1 MRSRPI
7 DPAPS
12 GPFPQPGS
20 EPDTARVEVSAWL
33 VRDDERLQPSPA
45 TPAALRLGAEGLC
58 VSGSARTWYVPYTDL
73 ESHHSGTD
81 HVLLRMAGGRCLEL
95 RTPAPNVLQ
104 QHLEGRLT
112 AYARHAILAQRMAA
126 APSPT
131 TSTGQL
137 LSSFENPATAS
148 DLRLTIASWL
158 GTRPLERGDALY
170 LRRILRDVADPE
182 LTLQLEAALDLGT
195 A

>member
-12 GPFPQPGS
+12 GHFPQPGI
-20 EPDTARVEVSAWL
+20 ETDTARVEVSAWL
-33 VRDDERLQPSPA
+33 VRDDEHPQPSPA

-104 QHLEGRLT
+104 QHLEARLT

-158 GTRPLERGDALY
+158 GTRPLEPGDALY

-182 LTLQLEAALDLGT
+182 LSLQLEAALELGE